1 MVPREAHGTRTKK
14 RKAKELKSDEVNRQK
29 KENVLKLSKKSS
41 SKSAS
46 YRPSKNDDKPKKK
59 VKIQEELSCFS
70 IHYFY
75 ILISF
80 I

>member
-14 RKAKELKSDEVNRQK
+14 RKAKELKSNEVDRQK
-29 KENVLKLSKKSS
+29 KENDIQLSKKSS

-46 YRPSKNDDKPKKK
+46 NRPKNDDKPKKK

-80 I
+80 M